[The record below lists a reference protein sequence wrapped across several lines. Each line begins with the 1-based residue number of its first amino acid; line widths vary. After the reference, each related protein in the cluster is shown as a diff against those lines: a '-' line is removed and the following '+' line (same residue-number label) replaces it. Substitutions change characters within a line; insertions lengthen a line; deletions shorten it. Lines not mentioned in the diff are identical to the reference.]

1 MTGKRRYPRPRR
13 DIRLDDLT
21 INDVLVLHGGCT
33 HDLPRSPDSGLPDII
48 RRESDIEPVWLAIR
62 AEAMPIEGGS
72 PGHHLVWP
80 SRPGTRSSAWW
91 TFERP
96 TDWDDA
102 TAEDTLLDSIG
113 ALRLEERRWLHRWA
127 TRQIANN
134 CVQAGEGELVQRW
147 AAREN

>member
-33 HDLPRSPDSGLPDII
+33 HDLPRPSGSRLPDII
-48 RRESDIEPVWLAIR
+48 RQESDIESVWHSIR
-62 AEAMPIEGGS
+62 AEALPVEGQP
-72 PGHHLVWP
+72 PGYHLVWP
-80 SRPGTRSSAWW
+80 SKPGTRSSAFW
-91 TFERP
+91 TFEHP

-102 TAEDTLLDSIG
+102 TPEDILLDRIG
-113 ALRLEERRWLHRWA
+113 ELRLEERRWLHRWA

-134 CVQAGEGELVQRW
+134 CVQAGERELVARW
-147 AAREN
+147 ANREN